1 MPKAA
6 PDKPPIRF
14 SGKRLLEWRRV
25 NNMSRSR
32 LARAIDFIV
41 GEHQIIRYEKGQC
54 VPDYDTAQAIAR
66 ALNISLEDLSDAPR

>member
-1 MPKAA
+1 
-6 PDKPPIRF
+6 
-14 SGKRLLEWRRV
+14 
-25 NNMSRSR
+25 MSRSR